1 LTAAD
6 HSTAN
11 SPRDTTAHLP
21 SPNHP
26 RYISTLTSLLKTSTT
41 LLRVWAPGHLV
52 SLALAPSSSTYLLRA
67 HATSADARPSV
78 PWFYLSEVR
87 TRPSTTSRESYFF
100 KGAAGPCSQLRKLL
114 LHVLSRRLVASV
126 GIVGDVMGRWC
137 RRRPPR
143 VVVGAEEDR
152 GELFG
157 GGRGC
162 GSEMGCRQSLSGFN
176 LGKAPGSAW

>member
-1 LTAAD
+1 MLRPRTHDRAYPD
-6 HSTAN
+6 FICQKSEHDLPPHRAN
-11 SPRDTTAHLP
+11 R
-21 SPNHP
+21 
-26 RYISTLTSLLKTSTT
+26 I
-41 LLRVWAPGHLV
+41 
-52 SLALAPSSSTYLLRA
+52 
-67 HATSADARPSV
+67 
-78 PWFYLSEVR
+78 
-87 TRPSTTSRESYFF
+87 FF

-176 LGKAPGSAW
+176 LGKAPGSA